1 MEFAE
6 VVELTSSSASSSD
19 ESDHASDRMRIC
31 NTGGRASQEPRGGA
45 ESGGHAVR
53 GRSPSGGATLARR
66 ARPRKAVIRFED
78 VQYETAQAAMHRT
91 VSRCHGGAA
100 DGLEAAG
107 ADVTGRSQEATAS
120 PMRGAPVH
128 HRSVPAHLAHTMD
141 DGQAAAVPSSSSFA
155 PPESPG
161 GRKKRVAHAKEAILT
176 LREWLLS
183 DEHVDN
189 PYPTE
194 AEKQTLMEQ
203 TGLDKKQL
211 TNWFTNA
218 RKRIWQPRYGP
229 TPKSKRGDGDIG
241 SAEAA
246 EAAAGAAAAAAAA
259 AAGNEASERKRCL
272 TPVTAPLAQARQQ
285 TAQSFA
291 MRSPKV
297 AKLHAGAV
305 VDGSTLSPP
314 SMPLVA
320 PRAIVPDPELQLF
333 EFNDVPGLMGGGHGA
348 KAAIPSAAS
357 ELLFSISPVGAL
369 DESMFSE
376 PYSWLESTSTS
387 TACES

>member
-1 MEFAE
+1 MINGSDDLWAGAPAVPAAE
-6 VVELTSSSASSSD
+6 EGLGAAAPFHHSAAHDGGQGYFGSAAASSSNR
-19 ESDHASDRMRIC
+19 SAA
-31 NTGGRASQEPRGGA
+31 GAVGGA
-45 ESGGHAVR
+45 GAYSAAAMSQDSPPGFGDGGGSGNAGAAAAAPMAFAPQQGSLAGSSVPRAAQQAHAYGAV
-53 GRSPSGGATLARR
+53 GGASAAAALA
-66 ARPRKAVIRFED
+66 
-78 VQYETAQAAMHRT
+78 AAAAAGGGAG
-91 VSRCHGGAA
+91 GGAA
-100 DGLEAAG
+100 E
-107 ADVTGRSQEATAS
+107 EE
-120 PMRGAPVH
+120 
-128 HRSVPAHLAHTMD
+128 D
-141 DGQAAAVPSSSSFA
+141 DGDRSRKGDLKKDLPPSAVKVLKA
-155 PPESPG
+155 
-161 GRKKRVAHAKEAILT
+161 
-176 LREWLLS
+176 WLLS
-183 DEHVDN
+183 EEHFHK
-189 PYPTE
+189 PYPTTE
-194 AEKQTLMEQ
+194 EKLELVRR
-203 TGLDKKQL
+203 TGIQAKQL